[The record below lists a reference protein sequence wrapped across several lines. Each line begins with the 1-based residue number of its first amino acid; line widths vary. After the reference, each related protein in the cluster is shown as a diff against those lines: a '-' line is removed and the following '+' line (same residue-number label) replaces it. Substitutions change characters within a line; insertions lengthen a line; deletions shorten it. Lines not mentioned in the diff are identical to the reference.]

1 MRHLEAAA
9 LGLVFAVATVYM
21 ASLTARQ
28 ISPVHHGTAQRALAW
43 ALLNA
48 RNVDELV
55 QLIQQGLGEHLAAL
69 YVDGQLKSGGEGLS
83 ELSVCYAAVF
93 FELETPHVVKI
104 CITP

>member
-1 MRHLEAAA
+1 MRHLESIA
-9 LGLVFAVATVYM
+9 LGLVFAATIVYM

-28 ISPVHHGTAQRALAW
+28 ISPIHHSTAQRALAW

-48 RNVDELV
+48 HSIDELI
-55 QLIQQGLGEHLAAL
+55 QLIQQSVGGHLAAL
-69 YVDGQLKSGGEGLS
+69 YVDGQLKGGGEELS

-93 FELETPHVVKI
+93 FESETPHVVRI